1 VRLLVS
7 GSSSSEMSQVG
18 VLLVWYDVNA
28 VWGGAGGGG
37 YGVNVATVC
46 EELFVCVG
54 RAVLLCC

>member
-1 VRLLVS
+1 
-7 GSSSSEMSQVG
+7 MSQVG